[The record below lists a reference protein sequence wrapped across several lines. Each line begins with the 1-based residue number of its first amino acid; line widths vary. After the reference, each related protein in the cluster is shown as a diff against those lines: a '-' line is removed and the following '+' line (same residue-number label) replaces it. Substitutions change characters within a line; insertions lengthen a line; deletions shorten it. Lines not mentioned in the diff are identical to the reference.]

1 MRLVAVVLAA
11 LALLAPGGAAAAP
24 SPAELE
30 SELVCPTCKTTLDM
44 SDAPVARRMKTYIRE
59 RIAAGASEQQ
69 IKDELVAQFGP
80 AVLAEPSKSG
90 FDLLAWVLPLAALVT
105 GAAVVAVLVW
115 RWTRSREPAA
125 EEPLDPDLE
134 RRLDEELARYD
145 A

>member
-30 SELVCPTCKTTLDM
+30 SELVCPTCETTLDM
-44 SDAPVARRMKTYIRE
+44 SDAPVARRMKAYIRE
-59 RIAAGASEQQ
+59 RITAGASEQQ

-90 FDLLAWVLPLAALVT
+90 FDLLAWLLPLAALVA
-105 GAAVVAVLVW
+105 GAAVVAVVVW

>member
-1 MRLVAVVLAA
+1 MRIAAVVLAA

-24 SPAELE
+24 NPADLE

-44 SDAPVARRMKTYIRE
+44 SDAPVAKRMTTYIRE

-90 FDLLAWVLPLAALVT
+90 FDLLAWLLPLVALLA
-105 GAAVVAVLVW
+105 GAAVVGLLVW

-134 RRLDEELARYD
+134 RRLDEELARFD

>member
-1 MRLVAVVLAA
+1 MRLVTVVLAA
-11 LALLAPGGAAAAP
+11 LALLAPGGAAGAP
-24 SPAELE
+24 SPSELE

-44 SDAPVARRMKTYIRE
+44 SDAPVAKRMKTYIRE

-90 FDLLAWVLPLAALVT
+90 FDLLAWLLPLAALVA
-105 GAAVVAVLVW
+105 GAAVVALLVW
-115 RWTRSREPAA
+115 RWTRSREAA
-125 EEPLDPDLE
+125 ADEPLDPDLE

>member
-1 MRLVAVVLAA
+1 MRIAAVVLAA

-24 SPAELE
+24 NPADLE

-44 SDAPVARRMKTYIRE
+44 SDAPVAKRMKTYIRE

-90 FDLLAWVLPLAALVT
+90 FDLLAWLLPLVALLA
-105 GAAVVAVLVW
+105 GAAVVGLLVW

-134 RRLDEELARYD
+134 RRLDEELARFD